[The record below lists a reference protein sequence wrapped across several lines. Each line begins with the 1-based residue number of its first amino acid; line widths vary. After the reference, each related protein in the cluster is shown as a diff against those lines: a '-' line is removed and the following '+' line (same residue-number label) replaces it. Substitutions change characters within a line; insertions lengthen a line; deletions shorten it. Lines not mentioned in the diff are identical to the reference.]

1 MKQFTIKKNQE
12 AAIALVEKLKS
23 YGPGNHH
30 MSGKEFAI
38 ITANL
43 RGFKSHS
50 HPEHLKPIYEL
61 AQKTMG
67 EQNLILPRVF
77 SENQAVLFTIETVT
91 VPIPQEK
98 KEEGETVDIENR
110 LIKLTYKF
118 NTLAKQNQRGNLLIL
133 SKRDIEELE
142 TSEEELLNL
151 ISLFKVKSATLVPDG
166 TGNLNF
172 QGFDDFIKVLRA
184 EEAKIQHQK
193 RKASVDTIL
202 GNGFEVSSPLSEE
215 LTQLFKSLDPDTQK
229 LDPNLVTPR
238 IMAFWNEVKSLSSI
252 NLPTEKSP
260 FFHNKNNTLASY
272 GKTWDKVKTAV
283 NRLNQNQQMVKEEL
297 SNDSDPV
304 RKKAYDFLVM
314 NFLHIS
320 DGILPVDL
328 EISTINNSNIH
339 YSVTIVGTEMDKVIA
354 GLVKKI
360 SGQKGVFCSNVNVD
374 FDLNKTTFNI
384 FYKFSSEFEYRWLT
398 GK

>member
-1 MKQFTIKKNQE
+1 MKQVTIKRNQE

-30 MSGKEFAI
+30 MSGKEFAV

-77 SENQAVLFTIETVT
+77 SENQTVLFTIETAT
-91 VPIPQEK
+91 VSIPQEK
-98 KEEGETVDIENR
+98 NEEETVIENR

-133 SKRDIEELE
+133 SKRDMEELE

-184 EEAKIQHQK
+184 EEAKAQSKK
-193 RKASVDTIL
+193 RKASVDAIL
-202 GNGFEVSSPLSEE
+202 GNGFEISSPLSEE

-238 IMAFWNEVKSLSSI
+238 IITFWNEVKSLSSI
-252 NLPTEKSP
+252 NLPTESSP
-260 FFHNKNNTLASY
+260 FFHNKNNTPASY
-272 GKTWDKVKTAV
+272 GKTWEKVKIAV
-283 NRLNQNQQMVKEEL
+283 NRLSENQQMVKEGFD
-297 SNDSDPV
+297 DSDPV

-320 DGILPVDL
+320 DGILPIDL
-328 EISTINNSNIH
+328 EISEINNSNIH

-374 FDLNKTTFNI
+374 FDLNKTTFDI

>member
-1 MKQFTIKKNQE
+1 MKQVTIKRNQE

-43 RGFKSHS
+43 RGFKNHS

-77 SENQAVLFTIETVT
+77 SENQAVLFTIETAT
-91 VPIPQEK
+91 VSILQEK
-98 KEEGETVDIENR
+98 KEEETVNIENR

-184 EEAKIQHQK
+184 EEAKVQHQK
-193 RKASVDTIL
+193 RKASIDAIL
-202 GNGFEVSSPLSEE
+202 EDGFEVSSPLSEE

-238 IMAFWNEVKSLSSI
+238 IITFWNEVKSLSSI
-252 NLPTEKSP
+252 NLPTESSP

-272 GKTWDKVKTAV
+272 GKTWEKVKIAV
-283 NRLNQNQQMVKEEL
+283 NKLQDQQTVKEID
-297 SNDSDPV
+297 DSDPV

-314 NFLHIS
+314 NFLHLS
-320 DGILPVDL
+320 DGILPIDL
-328 EISTINNSNIH
+328 EISEINNSNIH
-339 YSVTIVGTEMDKVIA
+339 YSVTIVGTEMDKVIS

-360 SGQKGVFCSNVNVD
+360 SGQKGVFCSNVNMD
-374 FDLNKTTFNI
+374 FDSNKTVFDI